1 MINTLANY
9 LKKFF
14 CIMGQAMIRVFIW
27 VFGTVFF
34 FILISIFVLVVK
46 LGVLYF
52 EAFFDVDLR
61 LGWDVVVELVNQIFD
76 WLKEIWEKWFGG
88 ADDEANQP
96 AEGLDEVVEPIDS
109 GAKGTTVKESL
120 DAVVEQTNPK
130 ATKEAREV
138 TVKESLDA
146 VVEQTDPETTEEA
159 REVTVK
165 ESLDAVVE
173 QTDPEAT
180 EEVREVTVKE
190 AGSETAEKEE

>member
-1 MINTLANY
+1 
-9 LKKFF
+9 
-14 CIMGQAMIRVFIW
+14 MGQAMIRVFIW

-120 DAVVEQTNPK
+120 DAVVEQT
-130 ATKEAREV
+130 
-138 TVKESLDA
+138 
-146 VVEQTDPETTEEA
+146 DPETTEEA